1 MLKRKVNRQR
11 EENEA
16 LEAKVREQVVSE
28 VMEVIND
35 MQNGFRYVCSK
46 KTSFKDVFKIP
57 KSECCFFFW
66 SDRETLEAQTALL
79 EEKYEDKIANLQ
91 MHLKKFYSEELKVRA
106 SCNCSLFPTIM
117 LCIKNNQSK
126 IIHINFRRENGRLKI
141 CLLTLIK

>member
-57 KSECCFFFW
+57 KSECCFVFFGLTERPW
-66 SDRETLEAQTALL
+66 RPRQL
-79 EEKYEDKIANLQ
+79 Y
-91 MHLKKFYSEELKVRA
+91 LKRNMRTK
-106 SCNCSLFPTIM
+106 
-117 LCIKNNQSK
+117 
-126 IIHINFRRENGRLKI
+126 
-141 CLLTLIK
+141 

>member
-1 MLKRKVNRQR
+1 MTCRMASGTCALRKPALKMFLRYLKVN
-11 EENEA
+11 A
-16 LEAKVREQVVSE
+16 V
-28 VMEVIND
+28 
-35 MQNGFRYVCSK
+35 
-46 KTSFKDVFKIP
+46 
-57 KSECCFFFW
+57 FFFW